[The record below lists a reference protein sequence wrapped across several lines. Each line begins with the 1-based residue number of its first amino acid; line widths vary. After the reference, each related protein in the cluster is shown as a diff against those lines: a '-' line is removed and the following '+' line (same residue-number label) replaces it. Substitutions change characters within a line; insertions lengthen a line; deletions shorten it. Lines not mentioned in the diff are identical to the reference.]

1 LQIAGYQNRNLQ
13 SAICNLQLL
22 MVCPNCQHNNTPGAP
37 FCTECG
43 TRLPSSAATPATGQM
58 TGTIPRQTVLQDR
71 YVIVEK
77 LGQGGMG
84 AVYRASDRR
93 LSTVNWAIKEM
104 SQSAITGPLERQQAR
119 EAFRHEAEML
129 AALNHPN
136 LPRVTD
142 HFEQD
147 GKAYLVMEY
156 VPGETLHSFLVHEG
170 LPQPPQRVFEWFRQ
184 LCEVLEYLHEQN
196 PPIIFR
202 DLKPANI
209 MLTPNGQVK
218 LIDFGI
224 ARLFKPGQAK
234 DTQAFGT
241 VGYSAPE
248 QYGRGQTDARSDV
261 YSLGVLVHQL
271 LSGYDPTLTPFRLP
285 PASQVNPQVAQPISD
300 ALAAATDS
308 DPARRFASM
317 RAFREALLGPGPVAP
332 VLPQSYAQTQ
342 SGGAVFARPNSQPYS
357 QHVANPS
364 SQPRSL
370 PYEQI
375 GSQPLNATG
384 EPKAST
390 GLANASRWVGIAS
403 VALMGL
409 AALMVGIAA
418 AARDT
423 GSALAGMGYVLAF
436 LPLASGPVGLILGII
451 AIVSPL
457 TALTRDGRRHAVIG
471 IATGLATLLLCCA
484 IGVMAGSFGNV
495 ER

>member
-1 LQIAGYQNRNLQ
+1 MRC
-13 SAICNLQLL
+13 ST
-22 MVCPNCQHNNTPGAP
+22 CQHDNPDGAP
-37 FCTECG
+37 FCAECG
-43 TRLPSSAATPATGQM
+43 TRLSQAPVIVGSATGTLPQ
-58 TGTIPRQTVLQDR
+58 QTVLQDR
-71 YVIVEK
+71 YVVMQK

-84 AVYRASDRR
+84 AVYRAGDRR
-93 LSTVNWAIKEM
+93 LSTITWAVKEM
-104 SQSAITGPLERQQAR
+104 SQSAISSPQERQQAR
-119 EAFRHEAEML
+119 DAFRHEAEML

-156 VPGETLHSFLVHEG
+156 VPGETLLSFLMREG
-170 LPQPPQRVFEWFRQ
+170 LPQPQARVFEWMRQ
-184 LCEVLEYLHEQN
+184 LSDALDYLHNQS

-241 VGYSAPE
+241 IGYSAPE

-271 LSGYDPTLTPFRLP
+271 LTGYDPTSTPFRLP
-285 PASQVNPQVAQPISD
+285 PAEQVDPRVPKQISD

-308 DPARRFASM
+308 DPNRRFASIG
-317 RAFREALLGPGPVAP
+317 AFRAALLAENGQVYARPVSQPFEQIQPTNA
-332 VLPQSYAQTQ
+332 SY
-342 SGGAVFARPNSQPYS
+342 ARPNSEPFAQP
-357 QHVANPS
+357 
-364 SQPRSL
+364 
-370 PYEQI
+370 
-375 GSQPLNATG
+375 GSQPYNQPSSYPIGMPG
-384 EPKAST
+384 EPART
-390 GLANASRWVGIAS
+390 TVLANSSRWLGIAS

-409 AALMVGIAA
+409 AALFALIGGVRG
-418 AARDT
+418 
-423 GSALAGMGYVLAF
+423 GSDSPLAGFGYLLAF
-436 LPLASGPVGLILGII
+436 LPLASGPLALIMGII
-451 AIVSPL
+451 ALVNIK
-457 TALTRDGRRHAVIG
+457 TAQTIDGRRHAILG
-471 IATGLATLLLCCA
+471 IATGAVTLLLCCA

-495 ER
+495 E